1 MMSSS
6 APESKQGVQ
15 REQMSNSVTQQV
27 QYIRGKCLNALS
39 IAFDQKVPQLM
50 QVFVNISSKIG
61 FILKTMPDSLHRLI
75 RTSWSSFPAT
85 FAVPSRNR
93 E

>member
-1 MMSSS
+1 MTSSS

-15 REQMSNSVTQQV
+15 RERMSNSVTHQV
-27 QYIRGKCLNALS
+27 QYIRDKCLNAPPT
-39 IAFDQKVPQLM
+39 AFDQKVTGLM
-50 QVFVNISSKIG
+50 PVFVNISSKIG

-75 RTSWSSFPAT
+75 RTSWTSFPAAFT
-85 FAVPSRNR
+85 VPSRNR